1 MDGWFRH
8 PSNSHCP
15 SFLQPKQ
22 RGLFVF
28 AEPAYTLSAMLK
40 RLLPI
45 FLLFCAVA
53 LAQAPAKKAAAN
65 PADGALTAGVYHN
78 RYFGFDYTVP
88 AGMADR
94 TAAMPKDGR
103 GITFALL
110 YVSEPKQQTT
120 VAKSVTLLADDAK
133 VWKSANGA
141 EYLDKVNAQMQ
152 SHNDL
157 VGKLVSFEVGG
168 HQFFRQDY
176 QPHAAYV
183 ARQTIVATVMKGY
196 VLSAVFTAGDSAGID
211 ALLGSWRAAK
221 FHPKH

>member
-1 MDGWFRH
+1 MFKRTTLIGV
-8 PSNSHCP
+8 
-15 SFLQPKQ
+15 FL
-22 RGLFVF
+22 V
-28 AEPAYTLSAMLK
+28 AA
-40 RLLPI
+40 
-45 FLLFCAVA
+45 CA
-53 LAQAPAKKAAAN
+53 AQTPAKKAVAN
-65 PADGALTAGVYHN
+65 PADGALSAGVYHN

-88 AGMADR
+88 VGMADR
-94 TAAMPKDGR
+94 TSAMPKDGR

-152 SHNDL
+152 SHADL

-176 QPHAAYV
+176 QPHAAYL

-211 ALLGSWRAAK
+211 ALLASWRAAK

>member
-1 MDGWFRH
+1 MSPRVTSTLPLPRQTMFVMLLCAALFTHAGTAQ
-8 PSNSHCP
+8 
-15 SFLQPKQ
+15 LPKK
-22 RGLFVF
+22 
-28 AEPAYTLSAMLK
+28 T
-40 RLLPI
+40 
-45 FLLFCAVA
+45 
-53 LAQAPAKKAAAN
+53 AKAN
-65 PADGALTAGVYHN
+65 PADGTLTAGVYHN

-88 AGMADR
+88 TGMADR
-94 TAAMPKDGR
+94 TSAMPKAGR

-120 VAKSVTLLADDAK
+120 VARSVTLLADDAK

-152 SHNDL
+152 SHADL

-168 HQFFRQDY
+168 HEFFRQDY
-176 QPHAAYV
+176 QPHAAFV
-183 ARQTIVATVMKGY
+183 ARQTIIATVMKGY

-211 ALLGSWRAAK
+211 ALLASWRAAK